1 MEQTLIE
8 KINEIRSQVKDKLIV
23 RHLREDDW
31 DILVSWWD
39 SWPGWENP
47 AKGFLPEN
55 GKGGLMVE
63 KNEKP
68 IVAGFLYQTNSDA
81 VLFEWVISNPKYR
94 ESDRKEAIE
103 LLIKEAEETCRNWG
117 YKHMFSI
124 GRTKSLI
131 ETHRKMGWHVDD
143 KPSHE
148 ITKNL

>member
-39 SWPGWENP
+39 SWPGCENP

>member
-1 MEQTLIE
+1 MEQALIE
-8 KINEIRSQVKDKLIV
+8 KIKEIRSQVKDRLIA
-23 RHLREDDW
+23 RHLKEDDW
-31 DILVSWWD
+31 DILVSWWN

-47 AKGFLPEN
+47 ARGFLPDN

-63 KNEKP
+63 KNNKP
-68 IVAGFLYQTNSDA
+68 IVAGFLYQTDSDA
-81 VLFEWVISNPKYR
+81 VLFEWVVSDPDYR
-94 ESDRKEAIE
+94 EDDRKDAIE

-124 GRTKSLI
+124 GRTRSLI

>member
-31 DILVSWWD
+31 DTLVSWWD

-47 AKGFLPEN
+47 ERGFLPDN

-63 KNEKP
+63 KNNKP
-68 IVAGFLYQTNSDA
+68 IVAGFLYQTNSNA

-103 LLIKEAEETCRNWG
+103 L
-117 YKHMFSI
+117 
-124 GRTKSLI
+124 
-131 ETHRKMGWHVDD
+131 
-143 KPSHE
+143 SH
-148 ITKNL
+148 IHI

>member
-1 MEQTLIE
+1 MEQALIE
-8 KINEIRSQVKDKLIV
+8 KIKEIRSQIKDKLIV
-23 RHLREDDW
+23 RHLKEDDW
-31 DILVSWWD
+31 DTLVSWWD